1 MNIQPRPIPIEP
13 QAGQESVWSYPRPAI
28 WEYTAKNLRVICED
42 IILAETTKGIR
53 VLETSHPPMY
63 YIPPEDIKLEYLV
76 ENPRKTWCEW
86 KGWCRYFDVKIGDRY
101 IPNAMWSYPEPNSTF
116 AEIANYGS
124 FYANLMD
131 ACYVDEQQVT
141 PQAGDFY
148 GGWITP
154 DIVGPFKGELGT
166 KWW

>member
-1 MNIQPRPIPIEP
+1 
-13 QAGQESVWSYPRPAI
+13 
-28 WEYTAKNLRVICED
+28 
-42 IILAETTKGIR
+42 
-53 VLETSHPPMY
+53 MY

-116 AEIANYGS
+116 AAIANYGS